1 MSFSAHINNK
11 KGHVSIRNWSK
22 QEFEHTLTAEKK
34 YSINFTVTNKICI
47 IYKFVLQWSK

>member
-1 MSFSAHINNK
+1 MLVLGI
-11 KGHVSIRNWSK
+11 GPT